1 MAIAPFA
8 FTKVWTNPTDFP
20 TYEADETKVREDL
33 QKLHDET
40 KNYINNTLL
49 NAVDEAIEDCLEQV
63 SEAIEGIVVG
73 TLPDNSLTTA
83 KFQDGCV
90 TLAKTDFSE
99 TTLDPTHTAK
109 IPTSKAA
116 ADYVAA
122 VALLQ
127 ASAGQANGV
136 ATLDE
141 DGQLPESQLPTVAA
155 KVETGSYVGTGT
167 YGSSNPNSLTFSF
180 TPKMVVINYT
190 ATQYYGP
197 RMGGQVWLYEDTR
210 GVTSIPIG
218 TGNVVTEAQLTWN
231 NNILSWYQGSLENA
245 KYQLNESGVTY
256 SWIAIG

>member
-1 MAIAPFA
+1 MAITPFA

-20 TYEADETKVREDL
+20 TYEPNETKVREDL

-40 KNYINNTLL
+40 KDYINNTLL
-49 NAVDEAIEDCLEQV
+49 DAVDDAIADCLQQV
-63 SEAIEGIVVG
+63 EDAIEGVVVG

-83 KFQDGCV
+83 KFQDACV
-90 TLAKTDFSE
+90 TLAKVDFVE
-99 TTLDPTHTAK
+99 TTLDSSSNLK
-109 IPTSKAA
+109 VPTSKAA
-116 ADYVAA
+116 ADYVSS

-127 ASAGQANGV
+127 TAAGQASGV
-136 ATLDE
+136 ATLDANSKLPTA
-141 DGQLPESQLPTVAA
+141 QLPAIAA
-155 KVETGSYVGTGT
+155 KVETGTYTGTGT

-180 TPKMVVINYT
+180 VPKMVVINYT
-190 ATQYYGP
+190 ASQYYGP
-197 RMGGQVWLYEDTR
+197 KMGGQVWLYGDTR
-210 GVTSIPIG
+210 GVTTIPIG